1 MSGNDSSNRSSST
14 TTTCINDTAATGS
27 VLEKLNFIDEGS
39 TKEEVRQQ
47 SELLLIECET
57 NGSVFASSALSK
69 QTHPIQ
75 EISFD
80 TEAGFDE
87 NLDQHRLSYSAK
99 YKKNKNSEEKKIELQ
114 WPHHYT
120 SRHRSSNH
128 PRQQR
133 RWSTS
138 MAPVE
143 EHSSSF
149 YNNPVQTS
157 AEVAPPLPLLIKSQ
171 SQSQEQL
178 RLSSNNDQAAGD
190 IVSEQ
195 SQHQKQKQMSDS
207 TSFDVN
213 GYLKDTT
220 ATTFLH
226 NSCDTLDYE
235 TSGGVGRT
243 DSTTSTTKRTPKT
256 LPTTQTRTLR
266 SMSISSLFGKGSSSK
281 QTKKKALFKVH
292 QTPPSSF
299 RPSFELGQGWHA
311 GL

>member
-1 MSGNDSSNRSSST
+1 MSDNDSSNKSSST
-14 TTTCINDTAATGS
+14 TTCMNATAATGS
-27 VLEKLNFIDEGS
+27 VLEKLNLIDEGS
-39 TKEEVRQQ
+39 NKEELEQQ

-57 NGSVFASSALSK
+57 NGSVFASPMLSN

-128 PRQQR
+128 PKQQR
-133 RWSTS
+133 RWSAS

-149 YNNPVQTS
+149 YNNPAQTS
-157 AEVAPPLPLLIKSQ
+157 ADIAPPLLMKSQ
-171 SQSQEQL
+171 SHSQQQL
-178 RLSSNNDQAAGD
+178 RLLSNNDQAAGD
-190 IVSEQ
+190 IMTEQ
-195 SQHQKQKQMSDS
+195 PQHHKQKQISDS
-207 TSFDVN
+207 ASFDVN

-220 ATTFLH
+220 APTFLQ

-235 TSGGVGRT
+235 TSAGVGRT
-243 DSTTSTTKRTPKT
+243 DSSISTAKRTSKT
-256 LPTTQTRTLR
+256 PPPPRTLR
-266 SMSISSLFGKGSSSK
+266 SISISSLFSKGSSSK
-281 QTKKKALFKVH
+281 QSKKKALFKVH
-292 QTPPSSF
+292 QNPPSSF